1 MATGERVRGTQVKT
15 GEMEKKKKKRLERWE
30 GARSMNLLKGIQTL
44 SKSSW
49 MPLMGCKQRR
59 GMARHVYLKITKAAL

>member
-15 GEMEKKKKKRLERWE
+15 GEMEKKKKRLERWE

-44 SKSSW
+44 SKSSG